1 MNDRIFAIECSF
13 SSSDVYSAFDR
24 FKMTLSN
31 QNTLIDNIFTNQLN
45 PETISGNLELDLSDG
60 HLPSFLIIPK
70 NNQNHLPKKHNIFS
84 RSAKNFNSEAFIQDY
99 RNIDWD
105 NIVDITKNDVN
116 HSMDNF
122 LSKFNDLL
130 NTHIPLRKINHRE
143 FKQKFKPWISNN
155 ILSKIRAKNQ
165 VFRKYIRSK
174 NPTAKAEH
182 YAAYKD
188 LKNEITALTRSSKKE
203 YYKKYFS
210 TNKNNIQKIWKG
222 IKEIINIKSK
232 NFDHP
237 TCLKSADGA
246 ITDPVAISTSFN
258 DYFTSIADNILAS
271 RKYEGKKSYR
281 DFLATRLTENF
292 VFKEIEETEIVTI
305 ISSLCKSKS
314 SGPNSIPTFLLHL
327 LKNEIATP
335 LNNIFNLSFRLG
347 VHPDILKVS
356 KTIPIYKKGSRLL
369 VSNYRPIS
377 LLSNL
382 NKILEK
388 IVHSRV
394 YAFLE
399 EFKCIYSLQFGFR
412 KKHSTNHALIQI
424 TETIRQALDDK
435 KMACG
440 VFVDLQKAF
449 DTVNHDILIAKL
461 EHYGIR
467 GTANMWFSSYLKNR
481 SQFVS
486 ILGFDSATKP
496 INHGVPQGSVLGPL
510 LFLIY
515 INDLHNAIK
524 NSKVF
529 HFADDTNLLNI
540 SDSPKKMQKLLNADL
555 KILYDWLLA
564 NKISLNCDKTEIIFF
579 HKPKKIKMNGHR
591 IRPSHSIKYLGMHL
605 DETLNGAFHA
615 KILSKKLKRANGMLC
630 KARHFVPKDDLR
642 TLYFAIFSSHLIYA
656 SQIWGQVTNTF
667 NQKIFKLQNRA
678 LRIITFSDFRADCN
692 PIYREL
698 NILKLRDQIAIQ
710 NCLFVHDSLSNNSLS
725 CFSEYFNQT
734 RQVHP
739 LYTRN
744 ASLGCLYPNDSN
756 TTRYGLYSIT
766 TKCISIWNALSTALS
781 SDLATFSRH
790 QLKCKLFHYLK
801 KDY

>member
-1 MNDRIFAIECSF
+1 M
-13 SSSDVYSAFDR
+13 
-24 FKMTLSN
+24 
-31 QNTLIDNIFTNQLN
+31 
-45 PETISGNLELDLSDG
+45 
-60 HLPSFLIIPK
+60 
-70 NNQNHLPKKHNIFS
+70 
-84 RSAKNFNSEAFIQDY
+84 
-99 RNIDWD
+99 
-105 NIVDITKNDVN
+105 
-116 HSMDNF
+116 
-122 LSKFNDLL
+122 
-130 NTHIPLRKINHRE
+130 
-143 FKQKFKPWISNN
+143 
-155 ILSKIRAKNQ
+155 
-165 VFRKYIRSK
+165 
-174 NPTAKAEH
+174 
-182 YAAYKD
+182 
-188 LKNEITALTRSSKKE
+188 
-203 YYKKYFS
+203 
-210 TNKNNIQKIWKG
+210 
-222 IKEIINIKSK
+222 
-232 NFDHP
+232 
-237 TCLKSADGA
+237 KSADGA
-246 ITDPVAISTSFN
+246 AITDPIAISNSFN
-258 DYFTSIADNILAS
+258 DYFTSIADKILAA

-292 VFKEIEETEIVTI
+292 IFKEVEETEIKTI

-327 LKNEIATP
+327 LKDEIATP
-335 LNNIFNLSFRLG
+335 LNNIFNLSLRLG

-356 KTIPIYKKGSRLL
+356 KTIPIFKKGSRLL

-394 YAFLE
+394 YEFLE
-399 EFKCIYSLQFGFR
+399 EYKCIYSLQFGFR

-435 KMACG
+435 KFACG
-440 VFVDLQKAF
+440 IFVDLQKAF

-467 GTANMWFSSYLKNR
+467 GTANDWFSSYLKNR

-486 ILGFDSATKP
+486 ILGYDSTTKP
-496 INHGVPQGSVLGPL
+496 ISHGVPQGSVLGPL

-515 INDLHNAIK
+515 INDLHHAIK
-524 NSKVF
+524 NSKVY

-540 SDSPKKMQKLLNADL
+540 SNSPKNMQKQVNADL
-555 KILYDWLLA
+555 KILYSWLLA

-579 HKPKKIKMNGHR
+579 HKPGEIVPSLKIKMNGHR
-591 IRPSHSIKYLGMHL
+591 IYPSHSIKYLGMHL
-605 DETLNGAFHA
+605 DETLNGGFHA

-656 SQIWGQVTNTF
+656 AQIWGQVTNSF

-678 LRIITFSDFRADCN
+678 LRIITFSDFRANSN

-710 NCLFVHDSLSNNSLS
+710 NCLFVHDSLNNNSPS
-725 CFSEYFNQT
+725 CFSEYFNLT
-734 RQVHP
+734 RQIHP

-744 ASLGCLYPNDSN
+744 ASLGCLYPKDSN

-766 TKCISIWNALSTALS
+766 TKCISIWNALSRALNT
-781 SDLATFSRH
+781 DLATFSRY